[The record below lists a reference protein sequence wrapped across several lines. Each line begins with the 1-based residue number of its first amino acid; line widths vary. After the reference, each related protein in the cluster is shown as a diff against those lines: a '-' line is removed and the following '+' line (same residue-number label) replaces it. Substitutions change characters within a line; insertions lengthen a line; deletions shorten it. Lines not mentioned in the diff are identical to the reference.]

1 MVYCVA
7 LGIQQVLD
15 ALYYELMLVR
25 LYRFVSK
32 AHTQKQHHNQL
43 PINSC
48 FFLSLPSVQT
58 GFNYQKLICFEHFQT
73 SSYSLCWSL
82 NLNLIT

>member
-7 LGIQQVLD
+7 LGIQQVL

-48 FFLSLPSVQT
+48 FFFYLCHLS
-58 GFNYQKLICFEHFQT
+58 KLVSTIR
-73 SSYSLCWSL
+73 
-82 NLNLIT
+82 N

>member
-32 AHTQKQHHNQL
+32 AHTQKQHLNQL

-48 FFLSLPSVQT
+48 FFFISAICPNWFQLSET
-58 GFNYQKLICFEHFQT
+58 
-73 SSYSLCWSL
+73 
-82 NLNLIT
+82 NLF